1 MLPVH
6 ILHKGLEARAS
17 NCLSVSD
24 AGPKRSLCTR
34 LDVYGNIERSVQRV
48 RNLKVTLAMMAITA
62 ILVLAFTEAAAMAMP
77 KDIASSWAKD
87 AIESLINSGVIT
99 GYPDGTFRPNSNIT
113 RAEFAKIVA
122 TAFGYRPT
130 RDIELKDVNKNHWA
144 RPYIQALVENG
155 IMQGYEDGTFRP
167 KNPVTR
173 AEVVAMLARTL
184 NIDLSAFDP
193 DEWAPSFRDVDD
205 RHWAYKF
212 VEIAQSLGI
221 VPLHYGLV
229 FEPSKEATR
238 ADVAAMVKT
247 LVDLHTVQGTVAGV
261 NSTTGTITVRGSDGE
276 TEQVQIGFDTRIL
289 RNGVP
294 TDITNVRKGDKVNV
308 ITSSYGT
315 PAFVVASGVVTK
327 EDVTGKISHLT
338 GGILS
343 PEQVEAIARG
353 DWEAAR
359 AGLYPALKNRLIGY
373 GLSDAEADALLSRD
387 WNTLKAAGKERLAQA
402 IADELGISAELA
414 EAVLSQDWE
423 NAKVYAQID
432 VAQMVVSK
440 LLNM

>member
-1 MLPVH
+1 M
-6 ILHKGLEARAS
+6 
-17 NCLSVSD
+17 
-24 AGPKRSLCTR
+24 
-34 LDVYGNIERSVQRV
+34 
-48 RNLKVTLAMMAITA
+48 RNLKVTLALTA
-62 ILVLAFTEAAAMAMP
+62 IMTMLVLAFTEVAMAAAP
-77 KDIASSWAKD
+77 KDVASSWAKD
-87 AIESLINSGVIT
+87 AIESLVSSGVIT

-130 RDIELKDVNKNHWA
+130 KDTELADVRKNHWA
-144 RPYIQALVENG
+144 RPYIEALVENG

-167 KNPVTR
+167 KSPVTR
-173 AEVVAMLARTL
+173 AEVVAVLTRTL
-184 NIDLSAFDP
+184 NIDLAALDP
-193 DEWAPSFRDVDD
+193 DQWAPSFRDVDD
-205 RHWAYKF
+205 SHWAYKF
-212 VEIAQSLGI
+212 VEVAQSLGI

-238 ADVAAMVKT
+238 ADVAAMVKALT
-247 LVDLHTVQGTVAGV
+247 DLHTVQGTVAGV
-261 NSTTGTITVRGSDGE
+261 NSTSGTVTVRDSAGK
-276 TEQVQIGFDTRIL
+276 TEQVQMGFDTRIL

-294 TDITNVRKGDKVNV
+294 TDITNVRKGDKVSV

-315 PAFVVASGVVTK
+315 PAFVVASGTVTK

-338 GGILS
+338 KGILS

-373 GLSDAEADALLSRD
+373 GVSDVEADALLSRD
-387 WNTLKAAGKERLAQA
+387 WNTLEAAGKERVAQVL
-402 IADELGISAELA
+402 ADELGISAELA
-414 EAVLSQDWE
+414 EAVLSQDWN
-423 NAKVYAQID
+423 NARVYAQID
-432 VAQMVVSK
+432 VAQMVLSK